1 MANRPTISITC
12 KGCCEEFDKDR
23 REYNRQQKNG
33 KTNFYCSI
41 ACSSKAPRKS
51 YNRTRS
57 QAFIDANFRKTD
69 EYTPFRYYMR
79 KALQRGKL
87 GDITLSSIKELWDR
101 QDGKC
106 AFIGIPLMLNTKGK
120 QDLRFL
126 ASLDRIDSS
135 LPYQDGNVQF
145 VSASLNY
152 AKSTMTDTMFRE
164 FLTMIVESAGQS
176 VR

>member
-1 MANRPTISITC
+1 
-12 KGCCEEFDKDR
+12 
-23 REYNRQQKNG
+23 
-33 KTNFYCSI
+33 
-41 ACSSKAPRKS
+41 
-51 YNRTRS
+51 
-57 QAFIDANFRKTD
+57 
-69 EYTPFRYYMR
+69 MR